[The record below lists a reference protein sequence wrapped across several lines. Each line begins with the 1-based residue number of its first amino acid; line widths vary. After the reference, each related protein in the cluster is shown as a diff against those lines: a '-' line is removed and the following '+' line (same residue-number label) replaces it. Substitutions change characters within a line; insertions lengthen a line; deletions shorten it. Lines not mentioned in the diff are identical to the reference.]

1 MPSRCYPPLFF
12 LVLFIHPCSST
23 ACEIVTINAFEGH
36 RTKEMGMLRFCLC
49 YGTKVS
55 IIPSN
60 LWRLKDY
67 LSSLVM
73 WFGWWSSQRAR
84 RTHHPLFF
92 SLVESKPPWA
102 SLQQKTPQEKSQFW
116 DVSMTILTLQQRIVL
131 CYTLFSTL
139 IILDILVATT
149 TVGFHICF
157 YTIFTNFLIWTC
169 SSQNSGTLAFHFLK
183 LWFTPHHKKIL

>member
-1 MPSRCYPPLFF
+1 MFNFLPSRCYPPLFF

-60 LWRLKDY
+60 LWIFKDY

-73 WFGWWSSQRAR
+73 WLGWWSSQRAK

-102 SLQQKTPQEKSQFW
+102 SLQQKTSKEKSQFW

-139 IILDILVATT
+139 IILDILVATA
-149 TVGFHICF
+149 TVGFHIFLYYLYKF
-157 YTIFTNFLIWTC
+157 YYMDL
-169 SSQNSGTLAFHFLK
+169 
-183 LWFTPHHKKIL
+183 